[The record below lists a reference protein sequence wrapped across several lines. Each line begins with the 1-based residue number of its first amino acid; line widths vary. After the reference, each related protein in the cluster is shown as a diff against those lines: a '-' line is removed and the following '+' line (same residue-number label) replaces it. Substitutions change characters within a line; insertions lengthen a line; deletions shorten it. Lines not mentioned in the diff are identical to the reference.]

1 MLVMFLWNEAELKKV
16 LKSLKDRSFP
26 SKVADIWNRS
36 PSSAMSAEMV
46 SGELRGRLGD
56 WTEVD
61 DGSFNV
67 GPFLFQTNCWFWTVL
82 SVIRRASNFDIVVFS
97 IKSSGV
103 ALCRCILLCNS
114 KIVLLRLLCSTLSSL
129 LGIGGTIGHEA
140 GQQVIQLQGS
150 LVSSL
155 LVAAFNRFG
164 FQAPGNKRRYTD
176 ILQIT

>member
-1 MLVMFLWNEAELKKV
+1 MTFPEAEACMQTPWSRWTASQWRQHSNQSGIAGQRQEGSAAFGKTAPFLFWVASCISHFSIILASFLAMLLMFLWNEAELKKV
-16 LKSLKDRSFP
+16 LKDRSFP

-97 IKSSGV
+97 IK
-103 ALCRCILLCNS
+103 
-114 KIVLLRLLCSTLSSL
+114 
-129 LGIGGTIGHEA
+129 
-140 GQQVIQLQGS
+140 
-150 LVSSL
+150 
-155 LVAAFNRFG
+155 
-164 FQAPGNKRRYTD
+164 
-176 ILQIT
+176 